1 MPDRNGHAPSVQPLP
16 EKRPGRPYTRSI
28 LLVRLLTLFAIVTV
42 VAETASQAAVDS
54 PRRYYLALGD
64 SLAFHDALGFE
75 REGVAPNYDG
85 AGASR
90 VLLAKRLA

>member
-1 MPDRNGHAPSVQPLP
+1 
-16 EKRPGRPYTRSI
+16 
-28 LLVRLLTLFAIVTV
+28 VT
-42 VAETASQAAVDS
+42 S
-54 PRRYYLALGD
+54 PANAD

-75 REGVAPNYDG
+75 REGVAENYDG